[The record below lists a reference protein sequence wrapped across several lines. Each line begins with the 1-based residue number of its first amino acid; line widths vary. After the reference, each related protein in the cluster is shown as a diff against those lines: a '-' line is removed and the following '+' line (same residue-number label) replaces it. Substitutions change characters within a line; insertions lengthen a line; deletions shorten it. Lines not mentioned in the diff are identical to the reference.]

1 MESEGS
7 RRQNAG
13 LTNRNRIEAALTD
26 EKANIFK
33 VQNLHGSHGRRCGG
47 PKRGGQCAL
56 PGEVSGFA
64 IKLAGSKGPDEEAG
78 EVSKSHSR
86 SLDPTEGLN
95 RTGGK
100 ETCPS

>member
-1 MESEGS
+1 M
-7 RRQNAG
+7 
-13 LTNRNRIEAALTD
+13 TD

-33 VQNLHGSHGRRCGG
+33 VQSLHGGHGRRCGG
-47 PKRGGQCAL
+47 HKRGGQCAL

-64 IKLAGSKGPDEEAG
+64 VKLAGSQGPDEEAG
-78 EVSKSHSR
+78 EVSRGHSR

-100 ETCPS
+100 ETHPS

>member
-1 MESEGS
+1 MMG
-7 RRQNAG
+7 
-13 LTNRNRIEAALTD
+13 

-33 VQNLHGSHGRRCGG
+33 AQSLHGSHGRRCGG
-47 PKRGGQCAL
+47 HKRGGQCAL

-100 ETCPS
+100 ETQPS